1 MAIFQFFKKE
11 KIKEEPVS
19 TVDPVIEQR
28 RKEKFSTPL
37 IYSEE
42 EPTSDKK
49 VKSETKTALKNLAS
63 KTKPADNYVMSEVIS
78 PISGRAKKPIAPVE
92 ATTVV
97 PKKKVKK
104 IKTEDVVSVI
114 SPFYG
119 MTRQEKEI
127 EEDVPVVLEKK
138 MKEKETPVEE
148 PGTVTENLRN
158 LASIMKEE
166 GDKLNII
173 EARTGEFQ
181 LDLKSSRDQEP
192 SLIDEIDDSMTLDE
206 LMNLYEKKFKD

>member
-1 MAIFQFFKKE
+1 MALFQFFKKE
-11 KIKEEPVS
+11 KVKEEPVS

-37 IYSEE
+37 IYNDEDKTSE
-42 EPTSDKK
+42 K
-49 VKSETKTALKNLAS
+49 VSKSEIKVSLKNIAS
-63 KTKPADNYVMSEVIS
+63 KTKPVDNYVMSEVIS
-78 PISGRAKKPIAPVE
+78 PISGRSKKHVAPIE
-92 ATTVV
+92 ATTIT

-104 IKTEDVVSVI
+104 SKTEDVVSVI

-119 MTRQEKEI
+119 VSRQEKDV
-127 EEDVPVVLEKK
+127 EEETPVVLEKK
-138 MKEKETPVEE
+138 EKEKRSEE

-158 LASIMKEE
+158 LATIMKEE